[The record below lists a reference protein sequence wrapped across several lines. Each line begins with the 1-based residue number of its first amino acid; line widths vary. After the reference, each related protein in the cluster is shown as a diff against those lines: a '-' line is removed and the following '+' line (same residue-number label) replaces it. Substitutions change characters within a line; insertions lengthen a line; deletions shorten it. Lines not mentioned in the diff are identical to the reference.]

1 MRRLHA
7 NQSFPFVLALLALGW
22 HAGAAAAFA
31 PQVTS
36 DGASPRELALA
47 EEDAR
52 AGDTSRE
59 LRRVLQLA
67 GGGFIRAK
75 SRRVGENWEYQDGAK
90 WRTLDAA
97 RILDVALER
106 DLLKE
111 ARRLEQAAGDDVA
124 HRAAYAAWLCDA
136 GLLEEG
142 VDELDRVLAREPDCD
157 AALATCVDLA
167 DFLRISAADPRS
179 DAGLAE
185 WLRVG
190 AASGRALREIA
201 VHQLGERSD
210 EPTLRERLALE
221 LSRGTPRTRAFAALA
236 LRRLAPGAE
245 LRALSSRAVLDGSD
259 DVRREAALALKA
271 AGEPAVVAPLVRALG
286 SQHAA
291 VRANAVAALSVVN
304 QPAAIEPLIDY
315 LAAVTSAQGGGG
327 WRPSGGYVFF
337 GKQTAYVQDYDVEVA
352 QFAAVADPQ
361 VNVLNEG
368 VVLDVRVISTFSINA
383 AAEARRVRAALQS
396 LTQADPGDTAVA
408 WREWFAANRAR
419 LEGSAPKTAANS

>member
-1 MRRLHA
+1 MQRLHA
-7 NQSFPFVLALLALGW
+7 TQSLPFVLALLALGSN
-22 HAGAAAAFA
+22 AGAANAFA
-31 PQVTS
+31 PQAPTEGAPPIVSADDEVTQS
-36 DGASPRELALA
+36 DDG
-47 EEDAR
+47 
-52 AGDTSRE
+52 SRE
-59 LRRVLQLA
+59 LRRVLELA

-75 SRRVGENWEYQDGAK
+75 SRRVGENWEYLDGGK

-97 RILDVALER
+97 RVLDVAVER
-106 DLLKE
+106 ELLKE
-111 ARRLEQAAGDDVA
+111 ARSLERAAGADLA

-142 VDELDRVLAREPDCD
+142 VGELDRVLAREPDCE

-167 DFLRISAADPRS
+167 DFLRISAADPRAE
-179 DAGLAE
+179 AGLVE
-185 WLRVG
+185 WLRAG
-190 AASGRALREIA
+190 AASGPTLREIA

-210 EPTLRERLALE
+210 EPALRERLALE

-259 DVRREAALALKA
+259 EVRREAALALKA

-291 VRANAVAALSVVN
+291 VRANAVSALSVVN

-315 LAAVTSAQGGGG
+315 LAAVTSAQGAGG

-368 VVLDVRVISTFSINA
+368 VVLDVRVISTFTVNSA
-383 AAEARRVRAALQS
+383 LEARRVREALQK

-419 LEGSAPKTAANS
+419 FEASAPQTAANS